1 MTLHVPLPPAGGA
14 AASRSSSDDSAQGA
28 RPADPHAHGH
38 GHAQTHG
45 HSHGHAAG
53 DHRAR
58 SVTPIGP
65 RPAEGR
71 PGPSSPTPPRAELE
85 MPDQDLRRAPPAKFR
100 AQSWRTIGARL
111 VAFGGAL
118 ALTILGADQMLRAM
132 DTESLNT
139 LQIALRALFVI
150 TFGWIALAACAALAG
165 LLFAP
170 RAPKTDASRPLTTR
184 TAILMPVYNED
195 AAASAGALAA
205 MARGLADL
213 GHGRNF
219 EIFVIS
225 DSRDPDVWVEE
236 TTAVEALR
244 QELGGAIPVWY
255 RRRPHNVARKAGN
268 VQDFVEKWGG
278 RYDFFLSLDADSLM
292 SAETIAEMVRR
303 MEARPRLGLLQTNP
317 ALAFGSTPFA
327 RLQQFAGALYGPV
340 VARGVAAW
348 QGTDGNYWGHNA
360 LIRTRAFAA
369 SAGLPE
375 LHGRKPFGGY
385 VLSHDFVEAA
395 LLRRAGW
402 EVRMDPD
409 LGGSWEGAPPSLL
422 AAAVR
427 DRRWAQGNLQHA
439 KIIGA
444 RGLRWPNRV
453 HFAIGIGSY
462 LMSPIWLMMICVG
475 LVLTAQAAW
484 FRPEYF
490 PQGFQLFP
498 SWPRFDSERMLT
510 LFWVSMALLLT
521 PKFVGVLTAV
531 ASRRRRRQLGGAFRI
546 VWGAMA
552 EIVLSALAAPAMMMM
567 QSRHV
572 FDILM
577 GRDAGWTP
585 QEREGAALPWRM
597 ALAAHWGHV
606 SIGAV
611 LAVALWL
618 TAPEVLIWLSPVLLG
633 LVLSPLV
640 SRLSGDPKVGA
651 LLRRLRLFDTGP
663 DLHVPRAAREAE
675 AAEDRIRAALAG
687 ALPALL
693 ESPERFEA
701 HASGVDA
708 TLEDEAEDQT
718 RRLAKITAAAKI
730 EAASGPLEALEWMTK
745 EERTALAA
753 DRHLL
758 EAWRAC
764 GAAAEPTQRA
774 AE

>member
-1 MTLHVPLPPAGGA
+1 MNAPTTVKTASDARPDIASGGPETSNV
-14 AASRSSSDDSAQGA
+14 ASLGAA
-28 RPADPHAHGH
+28 RPAG
-38 GHAQTHG
+38 
-45 HSHGHAAG
+45 
-53 DHRAR
+53 
-58 SVTPIGP
+58 
-65 RPAEGR
+65 
-71 PGPSSPTPPRAELE
+71 PTPPRAPLS
-85 MPDQDLRRAPPAKFR
+85 MPPQDLRRSPPARFR
-100 AQSWRTIGARL
+100 QQSWRTIGARIL
-111 VAFGGAL
+111 TFGGAL
-118 ALTILGADQMLRAM
+118 ALTILGADQMLRAF
-132 DTESLNT
+132 DPEALNG
-139 LQIALRALFVI
+139 LQIALRALFVV
-150 TFGWIALAACAALAG
+150 TFGWIALSACAAVAG

-170 RAPKTDASRPLTTR
+170 KAPKTDASRPLRSR

-195 AAASAGALAA
+195 AAASCAALAA
-205 MARGLADL
+205 MARGLDAL
-213 GHGRNF
+213 GHARNF

-244 QELGGAIPVWY
+244 RELDGIVPVWY
-255 RRRPHNVARKAGN
+255 RRRPHNTARKSGN

-278 RYDFFLSLDADSLM
+278 RYDFFLALDADSLM
-292 SAETIAEMVRR
+292 EGATIAEMVRR

-317 ALAFGSTPFA
+317 ALAFGTTPFA

-348 QGTDGNYWGHNA
+348 QGTDGNFWGHNA

-375 LHGRKPFGGY
+375 LVGRKPFGGH

-409 LGGSWEGAPPSLL
+409 LGGSWEGSPPSLL
-422 AAAVR
+422 AASVR

-462 LMSPIWLMMICVG
+462 LMSPIWLIMICVG
-475 LVLTAQAAW
+475 LALTAQAIW

-490 PQGFQLFP
+490 ASAFQLFP
-498 SWPRFDSERMLT
+498 TWPRFDSERMLT
-510 LFWVSMALLLT
+510 LFVVSMGLLMT
-521 PKFVGVLTAV
+521 PKIIGILNAIVVTE
-531 ASRRRRRQLGGAFRI
+531 RRRALGGALRI
-546 VWGAMA
+546 LWGASA
-552 EIVLSALAAPAMMMM
+552 EILLSALVAPAMMMM

-606 SIGAV
+606 SVGVV
-611 LAVALWL
+611 LAIALWL
-618 TAPEVLIWLSPVLLG
+618 TQPEVLIWLSPVLVG
-633 LVLSPLV
+633 LALSPLI
-640 SRLSGDPKVGA
+640 SRVSGDPKVGA
-651 LLRRLRLFDTGP
+651 ALRRLRLLDTAG
-663 DLHVPRAAREAE
+663 DLRPFPAALKAE
-675 AAEDRIRAALAG
+675 AAETRIRDGVAG
-687 ALPALL
+687 SLTALL
-693 ESPERFEA
+693 DRPDRFA
-701 HASGVDA
+701 DHASGVDA
-708 TLEDEAEDQT
+708 ELEEEADDEP
-718 RRLAKITAAAKI
+718 RRLARVTAAAKI
-730 EAASGPLEALEWMTK
+730 QAASCPAEALRWMSK
-745 EERTALAA
+745 EERTALAGRR
-753 DRHLL
+753 DLL

-764 GAAAEPTQRA
+764 GDGPDPAAKAAE
-774 AE
+774 